1 MRSMPIPAL
10 LLGLIL
16 LAPAGV
22 GAQEEPADEPPE
34 RTEAPAMAEAPEA
47 FRLGPTVDALTWTEG
62 AGPTPEDAG
71 LWGLAVERLLDQVLA
86 VRLGLAHGSGSVA
99 GDGREVD
106 VGTYLVD
113 LSLLVRARLPSLAD
127 AGVVPF
133 GAGGI
138 GTVVH
143 DPDDDDLSTAS
154 QNAFSYGLGV
164 DVQALDRFGARVE
177 WRRYAVNLE
186 NIFDPVDRG
195 GSSRD
200 ADRFQV
206 ALYWAF

>member
-1 MRSMPIPAL
+1 MRSMPVPAL
-10 LLGLIL
+10 LLGLVL
-16 LAPAGV
+16 LAPAGL
-22 GAQEEPADEPPE
+22 GAQEEPSE

-47 FRLGPTVDALTWTEG
+47 FRLGPTVDVLTWTEG
-62 AGPTPEDAG
+62 PGPTPEDAT

-99 GDGREVD
+99 GGGQEVD
-106 VGTYLVD
+106 VGTYVAD
-113 LSLLVRARLPSLAD
+113 LSLLVRGRLPRAAE

-133 GAGGI
+133 GAVGV

-143 DPDDDDLSTAS
+143 DPADDDLSTAS
-154 QNAFSYGLGV
+154 QNALSYGLGV
-164 DVQALDRFGARVE
+164 DVRALNRFGARVE

-186 NIFDPVDRG
+186 NIFDPVDRS

-200 ADRFQV
+200 ADRFQAV
-206 ALYWAF
+206 LYWAF